1 VCNLYS
7 DTKPVDAMRQLF
19 AVEPENDHL
28 GNAAPQ
34 PAIFPKGTAPIIG
47 LDTDGTR
54 WMKNT
59 HSGFVRQQV

>member
-1 VCNLYS
+1 
-7 DTKPVDAMRQLF
+7 MRQLF